1 MIVGLMDV
9 SAMFD
14 DEALYQRCMS
24 VVSDERRTKVAKYK
38 NHKDS
43 CRSVGAA
50 VLLNVILREY
60 VEGELTQHAA
70 EGGVCKS
77 VMQKEAS
84 CDRGEII
91 CNGLHVIKLLE
102 AVDMVK
108 DKYNWNIK
116 YSGKGKPEFDW
127 DKIKES
133 YNDGRGVYADS
144 IHFNMSHAG
153 NYVACVVADSCVGID
168 IEGKRRISES
178 VARRYFSQ
186 SERESIK
193 SDDDF
198 FKLWTFKEALGKY
211 SGQGIMSSIEISE
224 NDVEDRVN
232 VRRCEYD
239 GYQICVVSGQHRS
252 IDE

>member
-14 DEALYQRCMS
+14 DEELYQRCMS
-24 VVSDERRTKVAKYK
+24 VVSEERRIKAVKYK

-50 VLLNVILREY
+50 VLLNVILGRY
-60 VEGELTQHAA
+60 VKEELTQPDM
-70 EGGVCKS
+70 ECK
-77 VMQKEAS
+77 AH
-84 CDRGEII
+84 GN
-91 CNGLHVIKLLE
+91 NGLNVIKLPE

-108 DKYNWNIK
+108 DKYNWDIR
-116 YSGKGKPEFDW
+116 YLGKGKPEFDW
-127 DKIKES
+127 EKIKES
-133 YNDGRGVYADS
+133 HNHGVGVCADS

-153 NYVACVVADSCVGID
+153 NYVVCVVADSCVGID

-178 VARRYFSQ
+178 VARRYFTQ
-186 SERESIK
+186 AEREFIK

-211 SGQGIMSSIEISE
+211 SGQGIMSSIQTSE
-224 NDVEDRVN
+224 DDVDDSVS
-232 VRRCEYD
+232 VRRYEYK
-239 GYQICVVSGQHRS
+239 GYQICVVSGQHS
-252 IDE
+252 VIGE

>member
-14 DEALYQRCMS
+14 DEVLYQRCMS
-24 VVSDERRTKVAKYK
+24 VVSEDRRIKAAKYK

-50 VLLNVILREY
+50 VLLNVILGKY
-60 VEGELTQHAA
+60 VKGELKNSDELRCH
-70 EGGVCKS
+70 
-77 VMQKEAS
+77 
-84 CDRGEII
+84 
-91 CNGLHVIKLLE
+91 GLYVIKLPE
-102 AVDMVK
+102 AVGMV
-108 DKYNWNIK
+108 DNKYNWNMK

-133 YNDGRGVYADS
+133 YNDGRGVCTDS

-153 NYVACVVADSCVGID
+153 NYVVCVVADSCVGID

-178 VARRYFSQ
+178 VARRYFTQ

-193 SDDDF
+193 TDDDF

-211 SGQGIMSSIEISE
+211 SGQGIMSSIQTSE
-224 NDVEDRVN
+224 DDLEDNVN
-232 VRRCEYD
+232 VRRDEYD
-239 GYQICVVSGQHRS
+239 GYQICVVGGQHS
-252 IDE
+252 VIGD